1 MHFER
6 SAGSAARAAGV
17 LLLVL
22 CPPGLLLAQQALPSS
37 PLSLREAVN
46 IALEKNPGRKAAL
59 AEARVASAEVRE
71 ARSFLLPSLA

>member
-6 SAGSAARAAGV
+6 SAGWSARAAGV
-17 LLLVL
+17 LLLVICL
-22 CPPGLLLAQQALPSS
+22 PGLLLARQTQPSS

-46 IALEKNPGRKAAL
+46 IALEKNPERKAAL

-71 ARSFLLPSLA
+71 ARSFLLPSSA

>member
-6 SAGSAARAAGV
+6 SAGSVARAAGV
-17 LLLVL
+17 LLLVI
-22 CPPGLLLAQQALPSS
+22 CPPGLLLAQQTQPSS

-46 IALEKNPGRKAAL
+46 IALEKNPERKAAL